1 MNNGFNFAILGSGSR
16 GNCSVIQIESFLYLV
31 DCGLS
36 LRQTRLRMETLGLKM
51 EDVQGIFLTHL
62 DRDHFNT
69 SWVGQVKRQRIRVHA
84 GPMHITGAAKAGLPE
99 WCLHPVHE
107 DMRLMHEE
115 LAVQRVDVAHDEAGC
130 SSFIFQANDCRLGW
144 ATDIGHVPSHLL
156 DAFIELDAIAFESNY
171 DRRMQEQS
179 DRPAFLK
186 QRIMGG
192 QGHLSNREALEA
204 VTSVSDRSRLQHIAM
219 LHLSQQCNDPDR
231 LLRLWQDEAPQ
242 LHERLV
248 LSRQNTPTDLLRIQP
263 ATTELLT
270 G

>member
-1 MNNGFNFAILGSGSR
+1 
-16 GNCSVIQIESFLYLV
+16 
-31 DCGLS
+31 
-36 LRQTRLRMETLGLKM
+36 
-51 EDVQGIFLTHL
+51 
-62 DRDHFNT
+62 
-69 SWVGQVKRQRIRVHA
+69 
-84 GPMHITGAAKAGLPE
+84 
-99 WCLHPVHE
+99 
-107 DMRLMHEE
+107 
-115 LAVQRVDVAHDEAGC
+115 
-130 SSFIFQANDCRLGW
+130 
-144 ATDIGHVPSHLL
+144 
-156 DAFIELDAIAFESNY
+156 
-171 DRRMQEQS
+171 
-179 DRPAFLK
+179 
-186 QRIMGG
+186 MGG